1 MKKIRCAIYTRKSSE
16 EGLDQDFNSLDTQRE
31 ACAAYVSSQKA
42 EGWVLLP
49 DHYDDG
55 GKSGGTLDRPS
66 LQQLLRDVDEGKVD
80 QIVVYKI
87 DRLTRSLADFA
98 KLVDRLDNAH
108 ASFVSVTQSFN
119 TATSMG
125 RLTLNVLLS
134 FAQFERE
141 VTAERIKDKIAASKR
156 KGLWMGGMVPLGY
169 DADGRTLKPNEQE
182 AKTVQ
187 SIYNLYLEHRTIRKV
202 KEQAVQLGLLSKSR
216 FSKRTKKTSGGNSFG
231 LGHIH
236 AILTNPIYAGRIR
249 HKKNIYEGK
258 HPPIIKPELFD
269 KVQTLLQQQSR
280 KPRGKP
286 QSPYSSPYV
295 GKLFDETGDRLTPS
309 HANKKGIRHRYYVS
323 RRLIEGTTN
332 KQLTGSINND
342 RTINDG
348 WRLPARPLEEAIAR
362 LIHER
367 LTSSDFTKLIIKNLS
382 PAKAAMRIERTKQ
395 LATAITTKP
404 AKAAQLTKS
413 IQIKPG
419 HITITLD
426 PNQIAKKLKISLP
439 QIDNNHDDN
448 HFDDNHF
455 DDHESHIEV
464 HTDNNARGSLSSIT
478 APFQLRKRGVE
489 TKLIIG
495 GLNNE
500 LDHILIKN
508 IAKAQQWYQAIKQ
521 GTTFDQIAEQE
532 HASIA
537 RMRQMI
543 NHAFIA
549 PEIVKSVLD
558 GYQPIDF
565 TSNFIQRNALPSDWR
580 KQHDLLS
587 RL

>member
-16 EGLDQDFNSLDTQRE
+16 EGLDQDFNSLDAQRE
-31 ACAAYVSSQKA
+31 ACAAYVASQKH
-42 EGWVLLP
+42 EGWILLP

-55 GKSGGTLDRPS
+55 GKSGGTLKRPS
-66 LQQLLRDVDEGKVD
+66 LQQLLHDVDEGKVD

-87 DRLTRSLADFA
+87 DRLKRSLADFA
-98 KLVDRLDNAH
+98 RLVDRLDNAH

-141 VTAERIKDKIAASKR
+141 VTAERIRDKIAASKR

-169 DADGRTLKPNEQE
+169 DADGRTLKPNAQE

-187 SIYNLYLEHRTIRKV
+187 SIYSLYFKHRTIRKV
-202 KEQAVQLGLLSKSR
+202 KEHADRLGLRSKAR
-216 FSKRTKKTSGGNSFG
+216 ISKRSKKTSGGNPFG
-231 LGHIH
+231 LGHTH

-249 HKKNIYEGK
+249 HKDKVYAGN
-258 HPPIIKPELFD
+258 HPPIVEPDLFD

-286 QSPYSSPYV
+286 QSPHSSLYV
-295 GKLFDETGDRLTPS
+295 GKIFDETGDRLTPP

-323 RRLIEGTTN
+323 RRLIDGAAN
-332 KQLTGSINND
+332 KKSTGGVKND
-342 RTINDG
+342 STIKDG
-348 WRLPARPLEEAIAR
+348 WRLPAQPLEEAI
-362 LIHER
+362 
-367 LTSSDFTKLIIKNLS
+367 TKLINERLLGSEFTKFAIRDLS
-382 PAKAAMRIERTKQ
+382 PAEASIQIERTKE
-395 LATAITTKP
+395 LAIAITEKP
-404 AKAAQLTKS
+404 AKAAVLTKS
-413 IQIKPG
+413 VHIESG

-439 QIDNNHDDN
+439 TIGNHS
-448 HFDDNHF
+448 
-455 DDHESHIEV
+455 DDHAPDTEGR
-464 HTDNNARGSLSSIT
+464 TDDEARGNLSIIT
-478 APFQLRKRGVE
+478 APFQRRKRGVE

-495 GLNNE
+495 GSTTE
-500 LDHILIKN
+500 LDPILIAN
-508 IAKAQQWYQAIKQ
+508 IAKARQWYQAIKQ

-532 HASIA
+532 RTSIA
-537 RMRQMI
+537 RIRQMI

-549 PEIVKSVLD
+549 PEIVNSVLD
-558 GYQPIDF
+558 GSQPIDF
-565 TSNFIQRNALPSDWR
+565 TSNYIQRNALPSDWQ
-580 KQHDLLS
+580 KQRNLLS